1 MLLETL
7 RKYHPDVMLNRVCSK
22 SYTIP
27 GTEVRIERGTQV
39 IIPVYALNH
48 DPKYFPDPER
58 FYPERFDSEN
68 KSSMDLLDFLPF
80 GIGYRKCIGMDYA
93 MIQIKVGLA
102 SLISK
107 FKFGLYGDA
116 TTPIEQDSGTFNL
129 RAKKLQMFTVR
140 FLHKWARRQR
150 GVMPILF
157 GLPDTAGVVVADS
170 YEKLSL
176 NTNPMVNRF
185 KAKIPAKCIEML
197 YRGYK
202 LSSPPTST
210 TLKDCIPTPF
220 YDEVSAKSWTLH
232 TRQHRTLPIVR
243 VWQENKNE
251 VMKWHV
257 TPVRLYSIPKFKTLR
272 RH

>member
-27 GTEVRIERGTQV
+27 GTKVRIERGTQV

-58 FYPERFDSEN
+58 FYPERFDPEN
-68 KSSMDLLDFLPF
+68 KSSTDLLDFLPF
-80 GIGYRKCIGMDYA
+80 GIGSRKCIGMDYA
-93 MIQIKVGLA
+93 MIQMKVGLA

-116 TTPIEQDSGTFNL
+116 TTPIELDSGTFNL
-129 RAKKLQMFTVR
+129 RAKKLQMFT
-140 FLHKWARRQR
+140 
-150 GVMPILF
+150 
-157 GLPDTAGVVVADS
+157 
-170 YEKLSL
+170 
-176 NTNPMVNRF
+176 
-185 KAKIPAKCIEML
+185 L

-202 LSSPPTST
+202 LSSPQTST

-251 VMKWHV
+251 VMNWHV